1 MNELQGRR
9 ALVTGA
15 AQGLGLAIA
24 RLFVERGAQVM
35 LADIDEA
42 GAAKAAAEIGPQARS
57 VRCDVTSSTDFAHA
71 VAATRQA
78 FGGMDTLVNNAG
90 IEIVKPLLDHTEEDF
105 HRLMSI
111 NVLGVFLGMKHSVGA
126 LVESGRGAVVN
137 ISSLAGVNGVPLFGF
152 YAASKAAV
160 LQLTRTAAA
169 ELKQVGVRVN
179 AVCPGFADTK
189 MVERLIPTVEA
200 AVGVPFDALVAA
212 KQGRLCTAQEVAEM
226 TAFLASDAAS
236 WTTGSHYILDGG
248 LSAGLL

>member
-1 MNELQGRR
+1 MIELQGRR

-42 GAAKAAAEIGPQARS
+42 GAAKAADALGPMARS
-57 VRCDVTSSTDFAHA
+57 VRCNVTSAADLGAA
-71 VAATRQA
+71 VEAATQA
-78 FGGMDTLVNNAG
+78 FGGMDTLINNAG
-90 IEIVKPLLDHTEEDF
+90 IEIVKPLLDHSEEEF
-105 HRLMSI
+105 ERLMAI
-111 NVLGVFLGMKHSVGA
+111 NVKGVFLGMKQSLGA
-126 LVESGRGAVVN
+126 LVTSGRGSIVN
-137 ISSLAGVNGVPLFGF
+137 ISSLAGTNGVPLFGC

-169 ELKQVGVRVN
+169 ELKPAGVRVN
-179 AVCPGFADTK
+179 AVCPGFVGTA

-200 AVGVPFDALVAA
+200 AVGVPFDALVAL
-212 KQGRLCTAQEVAEM
+212 KQGRLGTAQEVAEM
-226 TAFLASDAAS
+226 VAFLASDAAS